1 MMHNQHQQQDNK
13 IFMLVDANNFYASCE
28 REFKPAL
35 DHRPIVVLSNNDG
48 NVISRCQLAK
58 KLGIKMA
65 VPYYQVEDL
74 IQQHQVT
81 VFSSNYPLYSEMS
94 SRFMNI
100 LGQFVD
106 PTEQEV
112 YSIDECF
119 LDVSAHEHLY
129 NMNERAKD
137 IKDTI
142 KQWIG
147 LPCCVGIGR
156 SKTQAKLANYLA
168 KTHTCFQG
176 ICNLLDM
183 DPCILETLYAD
194 TAVSEIW
201 GVGRQNTQRL
211 NTLGIHS
218 VLDLHLSNNKM
229 IRKHFSVLMERTVLE
244 LQGISCIDIQDKP
257 EPNKQI
263 ISSRSFAT
271 PLTELNLLKEAVTL
285 FTLKAADKLR
295 KQGSLCGGVT
305 VYIRTNRFNEQEQY
319 FSQYINLGLDEPSD
333 DRLLLVK
340 TAMTAL
346 EKIFVAGKRYKKA
359 GIVLTSI
366 NPKSGHIYDLLLDH
380 SKLNARE
387 QLMQSYEQV
396 NHKYG
401 EHAITVGIAKL
412 ISRQQFKSPNIFKF
426 DQLLKVV

>member
-1 MMHNQHQQQDNK
+1 MQPTQHDNK
-13 IFMLVDANNFYASCE
+13 IYMLVDANNFYASCE
-28 REFKPAL
+28 REFKPSL
-35 DHRPIVVLSNNDG
+35 DNRPIVVLSNNDG

-65 VPYYQVEDL
+65 VPYYQIEPI
-74 IQQHQVT
+74 IQQHQIA

-106 PTEQEV
+106 PAEQEV

-119 LDVSAHEHLY
+119 LDMSAYERLY
-129 NMNERAKD
+129 DMNKRAKE

-156 SKTQAKLANYLA
+156 SKTQAKLANHLA
-168 KTHTCFQG
+168 KMHPCFNG
-176 ICNLLDM
+176 ICNLLDI
-183 DPCILETLYAD
+183 DPCALEALYAD
-194 TAVSEIW
+194 TKVSEIW

-211 NTLGIHS
+211 NTLGIYS
-218 VLDLHLSNNKM
+218 VLDLHLSNPKM
-229 IRKHFSVLMERTVLE
+229 IRKHFSIVMERTVME
-244 LQGISCIDIQDKP
+244 LQGISCMDIQDKP

-263 ISSRSFAT
+263 ISSRSFAI
-271 PLTELNLLKEAVTL
+271 PLTGLNPLKEAVTL

-305 VYIRTNRFNEQEQY
+305 VYIRTNRFNKQEQY
-319 FSQYINLGLDEPSD
+319 FSKYINLGLDEPTD

-346 EKIFVAGKRYKKA
+346 EKIFVTGKRYKKA

-366 NPKSGHIYDLLLDH
+366 SPKNGHIYDLLLDH

-387 QLMQSYEQV
+387 QLMQSYERV
-396 NHKYG
+396 NRRFG
-401 EHAITVGIAKL
+401 EHTVTVGVAKL
-412 ISRQQFKSPNIFKF
+412 ISKQQFKSPNIFRF

>member
-1 MMHNQHQQQDNK
+1 MAYSEQNHK

-28 REFKPAL
+28 REFQPAL
-35 DHRPIVVLSNNDG
+35 DYRPIVVLSNNDG

-65 VPYYQVEDL
+65 VPYYQIERL
-74 IQQHQVT
+74 IQQHNIA

-100 LGQFVD
+100 LGRFVD

-119 LDVSAHEHLY
+119 LDVTAYETLY
-129 NMNERAKD
+129 DLNERAKE
-137 IKDTI
+137 IKNTI
-142 KQWIG
+142 RQWIG
-147 LPCCVGIGR
+147 LPCCVGIGS
-156 SKTQAKLANYLA
+156 SKTQAKLANHIA
-168 KTHTCFQG
+168 KIYPSFNG
-176 ICNLLDM
+176 ICNLLDI
-183 DPCILETLYAD
+183 DLCALEALYGQTD
-194 TAVSEIW
+194 VSEVW

-211 NTLGIHS
+211 NTLGIYS
-218 VLDLHLSNNKM
+218 VLDLHLSNSKM
-229 IRKHFSVLMERTVLE
+229 IRKHFSVVMERTVLE
-244 LQGISCIDIQDKP
+244 LQGTSCIDIQDKQ

-271 PLTELNLLKEAVTL
+271 PLTELNPLKEAVTL

-305 VYIRTNRFNEQEQY
+305 VYMRTNRFNQQEQY
-319 FSQYINLGLDEPSD
+319 ISQYINLGLDEPTD
-333 DRLLLVK
+333 DRLQLLK

-346 EKIFVAGKRYKKA
+346 EKIFVPGKRYKKA
-359 GIVLTSI
+359 GIVLTSLS
-366 NPKSGHIYDLLLDH
+366 PKTGHIYDLLIDH
-380 SKLNARE
+380 SKLNTRE

-396 NHKYG
+396 NRKYG
-401 EHAITVGIAKL
+401 EHTLTVGIAKL
-412 ISRQQFKSPNIFKF
+412 VSKQQFKSPNIFRL
-426 DQLLKVV
+426 DQLVTTT

>member
-1 MMHNQHQQQDNK
+1 MPHTTQQQDNK
-13 IFMLVDANNFYASCE
+13 IYMLVDANNFYASCE
-28 REFKPAL
+28 REFQPAL
-35 DHRPIVVLSNNDG
+35 DNRPIVVLSNNDG

-65 VPYYQVEDL
+65 VPYFQIEGL
-74 IQQHQVT
+74 IQQHHIA

-94 SRFMNI
+94 SRFMSI

-119 LDVSAHEHLY
+119 LDVTAYEHLY
-129 NMNERAKD
+129 DMNARAQE
-137 IKDTI
+137 IKNTI

-156 SKTQAKLANYLA
+156 SKTQAKLANHLA
-168 KTHTCFQG
+168 KINPGFKG

-183 DPCILETLYAD
+183 DPCILEDLYAN
-194 TAVSEIW
+194 TPVSEIW

-218 VLDLHLSNNKM
+218 VLDLYLSNSKM
-229 IRKHFSVLMERTVLE
+229 IRKHFSVVMERTVLE
-244 LQGISCIDIQDKP
+244 LQGTSCIDIQDKP

-263 ISSRSFAT
+263 ISSRSFAS
-271 PLTELNLLKEAVTL
+271 PLTELNPLKEAVTL

-295 KQGSLCGGVT
+295 RQGSLCGGVT
-305 VYIRTNRFNEQEQY
+305 VYIRTNRFNQQEQY
-319 FSQYINLGLDEPSD
+319 FSQYMNLGLDEPTD
-333 DRLLLVK
+333 DRLLLLK

-346 EKIFVAGKRYKKA
+346 EKIFVPGKRYKKA
-359 GIVLTSI
+359 GIVLSAI
-366 NPKSGHIYDLLLDH
+366 SPKSGHIYDLLLDH
-380 SKLNARE
+380 GKLNARE
-387 QLMQSYEQV
+387 QLMQSYERV
-396 NHKYG
+396 NRKYG
-401 EHAITVGIAKL
+401 EHAVTVGIARL
-412 ISRQQFKSPNIFKF
+412 VSRQQFKSPNIFRF
-426 DQLLKVV
+426 DQLLGAS